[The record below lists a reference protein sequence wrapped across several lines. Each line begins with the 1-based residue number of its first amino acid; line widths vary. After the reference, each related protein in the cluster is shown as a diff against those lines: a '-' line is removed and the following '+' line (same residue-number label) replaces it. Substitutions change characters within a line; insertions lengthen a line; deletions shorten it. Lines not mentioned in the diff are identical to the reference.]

1 MRVDQLREVGLSY
14 PGTTEEVLW
23 GNNLV
28 FKVAG
33 KIFLITDLEPGGG
46 YAFKCEEETFYELT
60 EQQPGIIP
68 APYMARN
75 KWVKIDPTECRLSK
89 GETEE
94 LIDVSFRLVV
104 AKLPKKTQRDLGGSK
119 VSKPKARA
127 RKAR

>member
-1 MRVDQLREVGLSY
+1 MTVDQLREVGLSY

-23 GNNLV
+23 GNDLV

-33 KIFLITDLEPGGG
+33 KMFLVTDLEPGGG

-60 EQQPGIIP
+60 ELPGIIP

-89 GETEE
+89 AETKA
-94 LIDVSFRLVV
+94 LIDVSYRLVV
-104 AKLPKKTQRDLGGSK
+104 AKLPKKIQKTLSGSK
-119 VSKPKARA
+119 AAK
-127 RKAR
+127 